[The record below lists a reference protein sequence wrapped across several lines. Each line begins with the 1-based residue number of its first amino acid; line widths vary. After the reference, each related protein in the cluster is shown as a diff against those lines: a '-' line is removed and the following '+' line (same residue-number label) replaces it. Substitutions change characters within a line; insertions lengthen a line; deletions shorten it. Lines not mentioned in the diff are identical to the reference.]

1 MVYLDNLRDNRVECF
16 SVLAKIDALEYLKI
30 INNAYKNRGGIQGQR
45 SPLKTKSAQR
55 IRKRLVEDIEK
66 NSVIPP
72 IVIGVRVSNEKFEN
86 LNINDS
92 ESLNSFWNDL
102 DNENLSIIDGMQRT
116 TALIEAKD
124 KGTIDKNYQIRL
136 ELWISHSSNSLVY
149 RMLVLNSGQI
159 PWNLKRQL
167 NVVFSQFISELKDNI
182 PGLDLIDT
190 DEESRRKKAGM

>member
-102 DNENLSIIDGMQRT
+102 DNENLSIIDGMQSQT
-116 TALIEAKD
+116 TA
-124 KGTIDKNYQIRL
+124 
-136 ELWISHSSNSLVY
+136 
-149 RMLVLNSGQI
+149 
-159 PWNLKRQL
+159 
-167 NVVFSQFISELKDNI
+167 
-182 PGLDLIDT
+182 
-190 DEESRRKKAGM
+190 